1 MDETPAVSERPVVR
15 ADRFARTAHVR
26 GRSAAD
32 GSRPDGGRAE
42 LGVVIPAIDE
52 AEALPDLLKDL
63 AELDLVT
70 EVVVV
75 DGGSWDG
82 TVEAAREGGA
92 TVLRSRLGRAR
103 QMNAGAAFLR
113 TPWLLMLHA
122 DSRLDRAALR
132 AIRDHVEADSPDA
145 AYFGLAIAHPHLC
158 YRLIEAG
165 QRIRVRHRGLVYGDQ
180 GLLIPRDLFFEA
192 GPFPDEPI
200 MEDVILNRR
209 LLRAGRLRPLSATI
223 TTSPRRYE
231 EEGRIRGWVRNVT
244 LITRFLRGTKPAR
257 LAARY
262 PPRRR
267 PRPPGAPAPGR
278 TDGRRSMVLVFAK
291 APRAGDVKTRL
302 ASGVGD
308 AAAAGIYRRMG
319 RAVIDQLAGVR
330 AGITVCYAPCGAE
343 DEVREWLGDVPGRYW
358 PQPDG
363 DLGRRMR
370 LMFDRAFEA
379 ADRVVVIGTDAP
391 TVGADTVHRA
401 LDALD
406 SADVVLGPA
415 TDGGYYLMGLRAPDP
430 ALFADIPWSTERVL
444 GETVVRARESGAR
457 VTYLEPQSD
466 IDTVDDLT
474 PELMRRLGLAADPG
488 SGKVR
493 GVPSGT
499 RE

>member
-15 ADRFARTAHVR
+15 AGRFARTAQIHGRLVEVR
-26 GRSAAD
+26 SLAG
-32 GSRPDGGRAE
+32 GGRAE

-63 AELDLVT
+63 ATLDLPT
-70 EVVVV
+70 EVIVV

-82 TVEAAREGGA
+82 TVETAREGGA

-122 DSRLDRAALR
+122 DSRLDQGALR

-165 QRIRVRHRGLVYGDQ
+165 QRIRVRRKGLVYGDQ

-244 LITRFLRGTKPAR
+244 LITRFLRGARPAR
-257 LAARY
+257 LAPRY

-267 PRPPGAPAPGR
+267 PRPPDGRAPGR
-278 TDGRRSMVLVFAK
+278 TDGRRAMVLVFAK
-291 APRAGDVKTRL
+291 APRAGHVKTRL
-302 ASGVGD
+302 ASSVGAE
-308 AAAAGIYRRMG
+308 AAADIYRRMG

-330 AGITVCYAPCGAE
+330 AGIAVCYAPRGAR
-343 DEVREWLGDVPGRYW
+343 DEVREWLGDAPGRYW

-363 DLGRRMR
+363 DLGRKMR
-370 LMFDRAFEA
+370 LMFDRAFEMV
-379 ADRVVVIGTDAP
+379 DRVVVIGTDAP
-391 TVGADTVHRA
+391 MVGADTVHRA
-401 LDALD
+401 LEALD

-415 TDGGYYLMGLRAPDP
+415 IDGGYYLMGLRAPDP

-444 GETVVRARESGAR
+444 GETAARARESGAR

-466 IDTVDDLT
+466 IDTADDLT
-474 PELMRRLGLAADPG
+474 PELMRKLGLAADSG
-488 SGKVR
+488 SGKAP
-493 GVPSGT
+493 GAPAGT

>member
-1 MDETPAVSERPVVR
+1 MDKTPAAFQRRGTR
-15 ADRFARTAHVR
+15 AGRFVRTAHAH
-26 GRSAAD
+26 GPPEADSSA
-32 GSRPDGGRAE
+32 PDGGRAE

-63 AELDLVT
+63 ATLDLPT
-70 EVVVV
+70 EVLVV

-82 TVEAAREGGA
+82 TVEAARAGGA

-122 DSRLDRAALR
+122 DSRLDRAAIR

-145 AYFGLAIAHPHLC
+145 AYFGLAIAHPHLY

-165 QRIRVRHRGLVYGDQ
+165 QRIRVRRKGLVYGDQ

-192 GPFPDEPI
+192 GPYADEPI

-209 LLRAGRLRPLSATI
+209 LLRAGRLGPLSARI

-231 EEGRIRGWVRNVT
+231 EEGRIRGWVRNAT

-267 PRPPGAPAPGR
+267 PRPPGAPVPGR
-278 TDGRRSMVLVFAK
+278 TDGRRAMVLVFAK

-330 AGITVCYAPCGAE
+330 AGITVCYAPRGAE

-430 ALFADIPWSTERVL
+430 GLFADIPWSTERVL
-444 GETVVRARESGAR
+444 GETAARARESGAR

-466 IDTVDDLT
+466 IDTADDLT
-474 PELMRRLGLAADPG
+474 PELMRRLGLT
-488 SGKVR
+488 VR
-493 GVPSGT
+493 G
-499 RE
+499 